1 VDTSSPAASPA
12 LPSPAVTLRRE
23 PSASALP
30 APLRWARRLLPL
42 LLMWAVPGFI
52 SASQNY
58 FYTQAK
64 DPTYPFSRALLMH
77 LPPWEYWAL
86 ATPLILALGR
96 RWRFERGAWPRS
108 LAVHL
113 PAFYALT
120 LPHLV
125 LVHSLGRIAGD
136 KYFLENPL
144 PQFLPVMMGK
154 YSITHL
160 LTYGGILS
168 LGYALEYHRRY
179 REGEL
184 AQSQLE
190 TRLAHA
196 QLEALRAQLH
206 PHFLFNTLN
215 AISVLVRKQDTAG
228 SIRMLTGVSELLR
241 MALNN
246 TGRQHVPLHED
257 LDFLERYLDI
267 EQTRFQDRL
276 QVSRDIDPATLGA
289 LVPNLILQPLV
300 ENAIKHGLA
309 TRSGAGRVELRA
321 SRHGDRLV
329 LEVLDDGPGLA
340 PGWEVASGGIGVAN
354 VRARL
359 RQLYGERQSFTL
371 ENRPEGGVRA
381 RMELP
386 FQSASAEEPAP

>member
-1 VDTSSPAASPA
+1 MQTNSAAASPA
-12 LPSPAVTLRRE
+12 LPSPAVTPRLE
-23 PSASALP
+23 PSASVSRLV
-30 APLRWARRLLPL
+30 RRAVTLVLV
-42 LLMWAVPGFI
+42 WSVPGVIAATQTWFY
-52 SASQNY
+52 SQ
-58 FYTQAK
+58 TK
-64 DPTYPFSRALLMH
+64 DPSYPFSRALLMH
-77 LPPWEYWAL
+77 YPVWQYWAL

-96 RWRFERGAWPRS
+96 RFRLERGVWPRS

-113 PAFYALT
+113 PALAALMA
-120 LPHLV
+120 PHV
-125 LVHSLGRIAGD
+125 SIVYFAARATGD
-136 KYFLENPL
+136 KWFLENSLAQLLPL
-144 PQFLPVMMGK
+144 MMVK
-154 YSITHL
+154 YVVTDL
-160 LTYGGILS
+160 LIYGGILS
-168 LGYALEYHRRY
+168 VGYAQEYHRRY

-184 AQSQLE
+184 TQSQLE

-196 QLEALRAQLH
+196 QLDALRAQLH

-241 MALNN
+241 MALHN
-246 TGRQHVPLHED
+246 TGRQKVPLHED

-309 TRSGAGRVELRA
+309 ARSGAGRVELRA
-321 SRHGDRLV
+321 LRQGSRLV

-340 PGWEVASGGIGVAN
+340 PGWDKTGGCIGVAN

-359 RQLYGERQSFTL
+359 HQLYGSAQTFTL

-381 RMELP
+381 RLELP
-386 FQSASAEEPAP
+386 FQPASAEGAVP

>member
-1 VDTSSPAASPA
+1 MRPA
-12 LPSPAVTLRRE
+12 LSSPAVTRPETTGSVLSLLRG
-23 PSASALP
+23 L
-30 APLRWARRLLPL
+30 ARQVLPL
-42 LLMWAVPGFI
+42 VLLWAVPGLI
-52 SASQNY
+52 SSIQTY
-58 FYTQAK
+58 FYAQPK
-64 DPTYPFSRALLMH
+64 DPTYPLSRALLMQMPH
-77 LPPWEYWAL
+77 WEYWAL
-86 ATPLILALGR
+86 TTPLVLALGR
-96 RWRFERGAWPRS
+96 RFRLERGTWPRS

-113 PAFYALT
+113 PALVAVMVPHVIVIYFASRAAGEQWYLDNALGQIF
-120 LPHLV
+120 P
-125 LVHSLGRIAGD
+125 R
-136 KYFLENPL
+136 
-144 PQFLPVMMGK
+144 MMGK
-154 YSITHL
+154 FIVIDSL
-160 LTYGGILS
+160 VYGGILAVG
-168 LGYALEYHRRY
+168 LAIEYHRRY

-184 AQSQLE
+184 TQSQLE

-246 TGRQHVPLHED
+246 TGRQRVPLHED

-276 QVSRDIDPATLGA
+276 QVTRSIDPVTLGA

-309 TRSGAGRVELRA
+309 RSGAGHVELRA
-321 SRHGDRLV
+321 SRQGDRLV
-329 LEVLDDGPGLA
+329 MEVLDDGPGLS
-340 PGWEVASGGIGVAN
+340 PGWNTANGCIGVAN

-359 RQLYGERQSFTL
+359 DQLYGGRHVFTL
-371 ENRPEGGVRA
+371 ENRPTGGVRA
-381 RMELP
+381 LLELP
-386 FQSASAEEPAP
+386 FQPASSEEPTP